1 MSALLDT
8 SVFVAVESGRPADL
22 AKVPDEVSVSTIT
35 MSELK
40 AGVLAAN
47 DVVTQ
52 SRRLRTF
59 QSLARYA
66 AYAVDEAA
74 ADHWAAELR
83 ILLRD
88 AGRTMKVNDLWIA
101 SIARANGLAVVTQD
115 DDFDVL
121 ADLELLEVVKI

>member
-22 AKVPDEVSVSTIT
+22 DKVPDEASVSTIT
-35 MSELK
+35 MGELK
-40 AGVLAAN
+40 AGVLAAD
-47 DVVTQ
+47 DVVTK

-66 AYAVDEAA
+66 TYAVDEAA
-74 ADHWAAELR
+74 ADHWAELR

-88 AGRTMKVNDLWIA
+88 ARRRMKVNDLWIA
-101 SIARANGLAVVTQD
+101 SIARANGLTVVTQD

-121 ADLELLEVVKI
+121 ADLELLEVIKI